1 MCVSWAGRRAGPMG
15 CGLEATRASRG
26 LTHDIGARCQ
36 LPRRSLRRATWRR
49 WLLGV
54 SGAQAV
60 PALAPRG
67 EKIVKNEKSIDN
79 DTLFANS

>member
-60 PALAPRG
+60 PALAPR
-67 EKIVKNEKSIDN
+67 EERKS
-79 DTLFANS
+79 